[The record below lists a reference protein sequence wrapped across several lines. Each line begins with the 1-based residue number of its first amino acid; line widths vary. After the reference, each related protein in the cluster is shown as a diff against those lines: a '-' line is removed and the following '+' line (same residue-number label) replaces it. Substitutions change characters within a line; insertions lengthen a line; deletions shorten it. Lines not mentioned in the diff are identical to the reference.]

1 MISLE
6 FFELQNILIPSFWH
20 KADGH
25 RCVYIYGI
33 YFFVWLELT
42 KKDTAGT
49 NFSTEHSGEKSS
61 IFSLLASEKTA
72 NCGLLSLHIKPSL
85 STLR

>member
-6 FFELQNILIPSFWH
+6 FFEPQNILIPSFWH

-25 RCVYIYGI
+25 GCVYI
-33 YFFVWLELT
+33 WLELT

-72 NCGLLSLHIKPSL
+72 NCRLLSLHIKPSL